1 MSNQSALRHAYL
13 IAAHEK
19 PAQLKTLLGLLN
31 DEDNDIYLHIDR
43 KAKGFVEEELRVA
56 APNSRVFFVLGL
68 DARWGDEVFIDVI
81 LSLLRLAVEE
91 GHVYYHLLSGADL
104 PLVSQR
110 EIHAFFAAHAGQ
122 EFVDFDCEAVDQT
135 MLRQRIGRWHLRQP
149 MHPLARKL
157 YRVAEPLWLDLQK
170 LFRVDRLKNSDTVFQ
185 KGAVWFSVSHAC
197 AVFACAEANKYRA
210 NYQKSVCADE
220 LWLQT
225 VLVNTPFMQ
234 KRAFSGFGDECAATM
249 RYVDWSEGGRS
260 PRVLRLADYD
270 ALKNSGMLF
279 ARKFDEAVDAAVIRR
294 IAADVRGED

>member
-19 PAQLKTLLGLLN
+19 PAQLKTLLGLLD

-56 APNSRVFFVLGL
+56 APNSRVFFVPGL

-81 LSLLRLAVEE
+81 LSLIRLAVEE
-91 GHVYYHLLSGADL
+91 EHTYYHLLSGADL

-122 EFVDFDCEAVDQT
+122 EFVDFDCETVDKT

-149 MHPLARKL
+149 VHPLAKKL

-170 LFRVDRLKNSDTVFQ
+170 LFRVDRLKNRDTVFQ
-185 KGAVWFSVSHAC
+185 KGAVWFSISHAC
-197 AVFACAEANKYRA
+197 AVFACAEADKYRA
-210 NYQKSVCADE
+210 YYQKTVCADE

-225 VLVNTPFMQ
+225 VLMNTPFMQ

-260 PRVLRLADYD
+260 PRVLRMADYD

-279 ARKFDEAVDAAVIRR
+279 ARKFDAAKDAELIHR
-294 IAADVRGED
+294 IAADMRGED